1 MRKFAIFSLLWVS
14 VWLVACAQEI
24 QASDA
29 VPAIPSNSE
38 PSQVPSMAPTIISAT
53 SETTA
58 TPVSSSKFGYTHFGA
73 DGNRYIEGQTDLPN
87 SVVMDIRLAGTP
99 EWVVAVPYE
108 DISLWAVVLQD
119 GQVQAFWIS
128 SQGAEPAQITPEQL
142 PKESIPLLAI
152 TGQIASLVTVPH
164 ADQSLPTHPIEVMDG
179 DMGAFI
185 QTNGNLSLTDSNND
199 LIASLEINAL
209 TDARILHNRAKQLIM
224 LTGPTD
230 SYTHGVL
237 GDAYEATQITIIDLA
252 PSPRITHNIQ
262 IPKGQVIEGIA
273 PIWVDWDFDGER
285 EIIVTLS
292 DAINGAQLAVFNN
305 AGKMIASSTAIGQGF
320 RWRHQLAVAP
330 FGPNGEWELVDVLTP
345 HIGGVVE
352 FFQWQGDQLE
362 KVAQVSGYTSHVI
375 GTRNL
380 DMAIAGDFDANG
392 QVELLIPNQGLTELG
407 AIRRTMQGAEIPWAL
422 PAGGK
427 ISTNIG
433 AVSLAD
439 GGIAVAVGRSDGH
452 LRIWYPP

>member
-1 MRKFAIFSLLWVS
+1 MSKYIFTSLIWIS

-24 QASDA
+24 QTSDV
-29 VPAIPSNSE
+29 VPMIQSHSE
-38 PSQVPSMAPTIISAT
+38 PSQVPSVAPNIISVT
-53 SETTA
+53 SETPP
-58 TPVSSSKFGYTHFGA
+58 TPAPSPIFGYTHFGA
-73 DGNRYIEGQTDLPN
+73 DGNRYIEGQADLPN
-87 SVVMDIRLAGTP
+87 SVVMDIALAGTP
-99 EWVVAVPYE
+99 EWVVAVPYG

-119 GQVQAFWIS
+119 GQVQAFWVS
-128 SQGAEPAQITPEQL
+128 AQGAEPAQITPEQL
-142 PKESIPLLAI
+142 PKESIPILRIA
-152 TGQIASLVTVPH
+152 GQNASLVTVP
-164 ADQSLPTHPIEVMDG
+164 DTNQSLTTHPIEVLDG
-179 DMGAFI
+179 DMRAFI
-185 QTNGNLSLTDSNND
+185 QSNGSLSLTDPNNN

-209 TDARILHNRAKQLIM
+209 PDARILNNSAKQLIM
-224 LTGPTD
+224 LTGPTENY
-230 SYTHGVL
+230 SHGVL
-237 GDAYEATQITIIDLA
+237 GDSYEATQITIIDLS
-252 PSPRITHNIQ
+252 PTPRISRIIQ

-273 PIWVDWDFDGER
+273 PIWADWDLDGEH

-292 DAINGAQLAVFNN
+292 DAANGAQLAVFNET
-305 AGKMIASSTAIGQGF
+305 GEIIASSTAIGQGF

-330 FGPNGEWELVDVLTP
+330 FGPNGELELVDVLTP
-345 HIGGVVE
+345 HIGGIVE
-352 FFQWQGDQLE
+352 FFQWHGDQLE

-380 DMAIAGDFDANG
+380 DMAVAGDFDANG

-407 AIRRTMQGAEIPWAL
+407 AIRRTIQGAEIPWAL

-439 GGIAVAVGRSDGH
+439 GGIVVAVGRSDGH